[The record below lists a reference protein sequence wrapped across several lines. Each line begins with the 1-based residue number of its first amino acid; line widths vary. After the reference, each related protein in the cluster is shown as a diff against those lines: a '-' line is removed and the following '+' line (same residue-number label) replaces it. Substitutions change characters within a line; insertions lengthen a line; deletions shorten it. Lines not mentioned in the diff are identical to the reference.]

1 MELGISAKAFCNYY
15 YNFYLANQPYQIFHL
30 LKYKNMTSAV
40 NFVIPFS
47 PKHTT
52 HLNIT
57 THNDLNKGLGQ
68 NIFRIIQQYNYSNT
82 FNARLRLLFKDKER
96 GIGFDFIKWFCNR

>member
-15 YNFYLANQPYQIFHL
+15 YNFYLANQPYQIFNL

-57 THNDLNKGLGQ
+57 THNDLNKGLG
-68 NIFRIIQQYNYSNT
+68 
-82 FNARLRLLFKDKER
+82 
-96 GIGFDFIKWFCNR
+96 